1 MESDKMEDRERRTY
15 EFLNGLGVSY
25 ERYEHG
31 PIMTIDAAKELDIKM
46 GLEICKNLFLSTKHS
61 TEFYLLLMVG
71 SKKFNTGKVSKQIK
85 VPRMTFADDD
95 HMLEYLDIH
104 PGSVSPLGLIN
115 DRDNRVSL
123 LIDSDVLEMEK
134 IAVHP
139 CVNTATLVIKTR
151 DLIERI
157 LPACSHTYTRVTV

>member
-46 GLEICKNLFLSTKHS
+46 GLEICKNLFLSTRHS
-61 TEFYLLLMVG
+61 TEFYLLLMAG
-71 SKKFNTGKVSKQIK
+71 SKKFNTGKVSKQIN
-85 VPRMTFADDD
+85 VPRMTFAGDGY
-95 HMLEYLDIH
+95 MLEYLDIR

-115 DRDNRVSL
+115 DRDNHVGL
-123 LIDSDVLEMEK
+123 LIDADVLEMEK

-139 CVNTATLVIKTR
+139 CVNTATLVIRMK
-151 DLIERI
+151 DLTERI
-157 LPACSHTYTRVTV
+157 LPACSHTYTRVIV